1 VSSRLSACLVYFL
14 GLFVRIEYLTALL
27 GFFLFGPALYS
38 ACLVFGP
45 ALFTS
50 ALPLSAAFLQQFWF
64 LRALV
69 RSEQFLAVFL
79 PVLLLFGWFCRRN
92 PLLKGKT
99 LTWSK
104 FLSVPKP
111 KIWGFVGQKT
121 QDNGINISMQGKVCG

>member
-38 ACLVFGP
+38 APPYSLPPCPYPPHFCSNSGFCGRSSVLSNSLQFSCR
-45 ALFTS
+45 FCFCS
-50 ALPLSAAFLQQFWF
+50 AGFAEETPF
-64 LRALV
+64 
-69 RSEQFLAVFL
+69 
-79 PVLLLFGWFCRRN
+79 
-92 PLLKGKT
+92 LKGKT